1 MKEQI
6 QQLIDEGRTEE
17 ALALLVL
24 ITNGTT
30 IRLQTRY
37 NSRKKQFNMGLI
49 EKSEWL
55 QTQSQINYAILE
67 WTEKLPKPGKYSRI
81 LPSGKKDIA
90 VLHTDGNKYY
100 SITDEKV
107 VPIDLGILYL
117 FMEEVYLDEGDI
129 PFKWEE

>member
-37 NSRKKQFNMGLI
+37 NSRKKQFNMGLV

-55 QTQSQINYAILE
+55 QIS
-67 WTEKLPKPGKYSRI
+67 
-81 LPSGKKDIA
+81 
-90 VLHTDGNKYY
+90 
-100 SITDEKV
+100 
-107 VPIDLGILYL
+107 
-117 FMEEVYLDEGDI
+117 
-129 PFKWEE
+129 